1 MKKMNLTVS
10 YEEEKVKALRWY
22 LEQKGTRLE
31 DELVRAL
38 DTLFNRNVPANVRS
52 YICKDADAIAAE
64 ETPKP
69 KRPTPDAQSDTQE
82 AASDA

>member
-1 MKKMNLTVS
+1 MKKMNLTIS

-22 LEQKGTRLE
+22 LEQKGSKIE

-52 YICKDADAIAAE
+52 YICKNADTIAAE
-64 ETPKP
+64 EAPKP
-69 KRPTPDAQSDTQE
+69 KRPKSNDQNDNQE